1 MTGQLPRWV
10 SRSAALA
17 LLAGVAAA
25 VFLLVVAPTLEAY
38 GRTES
43 DVRETVQLLERYL
56 RVASTRPAVEAQL
69 AELEVRQAESGVYL
83 SGATDALAA
92 AELQDRVNAIIRASG
107 GALTSTQALP
117 VKTEGALRRVS
128 VRVQFTGTIEAL
140 HQAVYD
146 LEVYKPYL
154 MIDNIDVRNRQR
166 RRRADQ
172 PEPEARLTIRLD
184 LYGYLRP
191 ELG

>member
-1 MTGQLPRWV
+1 MTGHLPRWV

-25 VFLLVVAPTLEAY
+25 VFLLAVAPTLEAY
-38 GRTES
+38 GRTEA
-43 DVRETVQLLERYL
+43 DVREAVRLLQRYQ

-92 AELQDRVNAIIRASG
+92 AELQDRVKAIIQASG

-117 VKTEGALRRVS
+117 VKTEGTLRRVS
-128 VRVQFTGTIEAL
+128 VRVQFTGTIETL

-146 LEVYKPYL
+146 LETYKPYL

-166 RRRADQ
+166 RRRANQ

-191 ELG
+191 EL

>member
-10 SRSAALA
+10 SRSAALS

-25 VFLLVVAPTLEAY
+25 AFLLVVAPTLEAY
-38 GRTES
+38 ERTES
-43 DVRETVQLLERYL
+43 AVREKAQQLERYL

-92 AELQDRVNAIIRASG
+92 AQLQDRVNAIIRASS

-117 VKTEGALRRVS
+117 VKTEGALRRWRCPS
-128 VRVQFTGTIEAL
+128 SPWAWR
-140 HQAVYD
+140 
-146 LEVYKPYL
+146 
-154 MIDNIDVRNRQR
+154 
-166 RRRADQ
+166 
-172 PEPEARLTIRLD
+172 
-184 LYGYLRP
+184 
-191 ELG
+191 

>member
-1 MTGQLPRWV
+1 MTGRLPRWV
-10 SRSAALA
+10 SRSAALS

-25 VFLLVVAPTLEAY
+25 CYLLVLAPTLEAY
-38 GRTES
+38 GRTQS
-43 DVRETVQLLERYL
+43 DVREKVKQLEHYQ
-56 RVASTRPAVEAQL
+56 RVASTRRAVEAQL

-92 AELQDRVNAIIRASG
+92 AELQDRVKAIIQASG

-117 VKTEGALRRVS
+117 VKTEGTLRRVS

-146 LEVYKPYL
+146 LETYKPYL

-184 LYGYLRP
+184 LYGYLWP